1 MEGFSTSS
9 EREAH
14 MHFFINIGLP
24 FSVHIGRVFVFETDF
39 HSVLF
44 VRVAGVG
51 QAWLQS
57 GMTCFEG
64 WSKVRG
70 EAVRVPFVG

>member
-1 MEGFSTSS
+1 
-9 EREAH
+9 

-39 HSVLF
+39 RSVLF

-51 QAWLQS
+51 QAWVQR
-57 GMTCFEG
+57 GMACFDE
-64 WSKVRG
+64 WPKVRG
-70 EAVRVPFVG
+70 EALPVPYIC

>member
-24 FSVHIGRVFVFETDF
+24 FSIHIGRVFVFETDF
-39 HSVLF
+39 CSVLF

-51 QAWLQS
+51 QAWVQR
-57 GMTCFEG
+57 GMTSFEG
-64 WSKVRG
+64 WSKVSG
-70 EAVRVPFVG
+70 EVTPVPFIG

>member
-1 MEGFSTSS
+1 MEGFSTTS

-24 FSVHIGRVFVFETDF
+24 FSLHIGRVFVFETDF
-39 HSVLF
+39 STVLF

-51 QAWLQS
+51 QGWVQR

-64 WSKVRG
+64 WSKIRQEEVSI
-70 EAVRVPFVG
+70 PFLA